1 MTFFPGR
8 RRLDCRAIKESEE
21 ARKRFS
27 KAKNRNEGTMSS
39 EGMGYLYQKSSGHVA
54 AVRWLSLTG
63 NH

>member
-1 MTFFPGR
+1 
-8 RRLDCRAIKESEE
+8 LDCRAIKESEE